1 MNKLMKSF
9 LALSIILIAA
19 SCGPQRTVT
28 RVDND
33 TVIDLSGRWNDTD
46 SQQTAQAM
54 ITQSLTEA
62 WLSNF
67 AQQNPGQKPVVI
79 VGFVTNNTDEH
90 IQSETFI
97 RDLEKAFINSG
108 QVRLVAGG
116 AKRDEIRK
124 ERAQQQDYSS
134 TETMKQ
140 WGQEIGADFMLQGDI
155 SSIIDSYNKEKVIFY
170 QVNLQLTDIETTEI
184 VWLGDKKIKKYIK
197 G

>member
-1 MNKLMKSF
+1 MKSIIKPLFAIAIIF
-9 LALSIILIAA
+9 LAI

-28 RVDND
+28 RVDTD

-54 ITQSLTEA
+54 ITQSLSEG
-62 WLSNF
+62 WLPNF
-67 AQQNPGQKPVVI
+67 SQKNPGEKPVVI

-108 QVRLVAGG
+108 QVRLVAGST
-116 AKRDEIRK
+116 KRDEIRK

-134 TETMKQ
+134 EETMKQ
-140 WGQEIGADFMLQGDI
+140 WGQEIGADYMLQGDI
-155 SSIIDSYNKEKVIFY
+155 SSIIDSHNKEKIIFY

-184 VWLGDKKIKKYIK
+184 VWIGDKKIKKYIK